1 MIINRQHRSLGRGAR
16 GARLVGR
23 GALAMVALAALLQ
36 AGSAA
41 AQGRPPPPRSSA
53 GEAVDRAADRVQ
65 TVDHSLE
72 IYISNQALQAQ
83 YIRNLNIE
91 GFGPIEARAG
101 VLFTE
106 ERDVV
111 LSMDALTH
119 VGEHRVGEPGN
130 KRRLEYSVGVRPY
143 AAFLGIEN
151 QDEFGLGIGGEA
163 SLFLGQSRGTSISL
177 SAFYSPDILTFGE
190 ADNISDVAVRLMQ
203 RVRESTDVFVGYRL
217 LKVDSAVGH
226 RNVDDHLHIGFRRS
240 F

>member
-1 MIINRQHRSLGRGAR
+1 MITNRLHCSSGVRGP
-16 GARLVGR
+16 RLVGR
-23 GALAMVALAALLQ
+23 ALAMVALAALLQ

-41 AQGRPPPPRSSA
+41 AQGRGPPPPRSSA

-72 IYISNQALQAQ
+72 IYISNKALQAQ

-91 GFGPIEARAG
+91 GFGPVEARG
-101 VLFTE
+101 SVLFTE

-119 VGEHRVGEPGN
+119 VGERRVGEPGN

-143 AAFLGIEN
+143 AAFLGVEN

-163 SLFLGQSRGTSISL
+163 SLFLGRGRATSIRL
-177 SAFYSPDILTFGE
+177 SAFYSPDIMTFGE
-190 ADNISDVAVRLMQ
+190 ADNISDVGLRLMTQ
-203 RVRESTDVFVGYRL
+203 VRDATDVFVGYRL
-217 LKVDSAVGH
+217 LKVDSALGH